1 MARVCESCA
10 SSLEGSVL
18 SQEGTV
24 KNKGGWDSLEVQW
37 LGLPIQGAQVQS
49 LIGELISQEPQ
60 GTAKPPPLPPPPPP
74 QKNKGRSRDSP
85 RVSSQ
90 RSLFFYDYRC
100 DRVLSPLL

>member
-1 MARVCESCA
+1 MCESCA

-24 KNKGGWDSLEVQW
+24 KTKVGWDSLEVQW
-37 LGLPIQGAQVQS
+37 LALLIQGVWVQS
-49 LIGELISQEPQ
+49 LIGELISQELQ
-60 GTAKPPPLPPPPPP
+60 GTAKTPAP

-90 RSLFFYDYRC
+90 RSLFFFFFFNDYRC